1 MSDDDY
7 EYDMEQLLPKQI
19 SDETAVALCDF
30 LAELNMAVEIRY
42 LHQLRRYHEALHP
55 PVDPKHP
62 WRNLNSD

>member
-42 LHQLRRYHEALHP
+42 LHQLRRYHEAHRP
-55 PVDPKHP
+55 PVDPQRP
-62 WRNLNSD
+62 WINLNSG

>member
-1 MSDDDY
+1 MNDEC

-42 LHQLRRYHEALHP
+42 HHQLRRYHEAHRP
-55 PVDPKHP
+55 PVDHEHP
-62 WRNLNSD
+62 WRNLNRD

>member
-1 MSDDDY
+1 MSDDC

-30 LAELNMAVEIRY
+30 LVGLNMAVEIRY
-42 LHQLRRYHEALHP
+42 LHQLRRYHEAHRT
-55 PVDPKHP
+55 PVNPEHP